1 MVGRLSLEVVS
12 GGDVGI
18 PVMPAGEAA
27 ILPQNFADFGRDLD
41 VDADQLA
48 LYLAARELAHARLFR
63 HARWLRLHVISQ
75 VTDFARGLHVDTDA
89 LEELASRFDP
99 SEPEELRKAL
109 ESGALIP
116 QRSDAQTAALTRLE
130 PARDE
135 IEGWVDVVAADAT
148 TRLPSADK
156 IGEAVRRRRAVGGPA
171 EQAMGSLV
179 GLELRPRRLR
189 EAAAMWRAVTNA
201 AVGTAARDSLWDYP
215 DLMPTASDID
225 DPAGLIDR
233 LQARARGEAPA
244 RDEMDDALEALLNEA
259 AAEDAG
265 ETGPA
270 ERGRRADPRT
280 TATPTGPT
288 TRDPSDPAA
297 PRAGRARGLLHSPA
311 MRPES
316 AAPCGQPHCVSVAR
330 RTIGGCCAFAPSIR
344 RCGGPPRASS
354 SARRRRP
361 ARRRTVAGAGARR
374 AGRRHPRRDA
384 GPLAPRAHG
393 ASAGGCR
400 GLPHPHRR
408 RSRRPERDADRA
420 CGWSFRRPRR
430 HQGHRG
436 GRRCAALIGA
446 GVEVESVTAWTD
458 DSTRLPVVA
467 VAHRLLDPRRA
478 ARFVARD
485 TPHVPLELCGDRV
498 GGSPRGARRHR
509 VPVVSARPP
518 ARRRSVLAARGG
530 AAARPLGGVGR
541 ARAPHGGCRPR
552 RARLLQAGPAEG
564 DQIGVGQRAE
574 RAPDLARASTSRR
587 VPVPISRR
595 NRDG

>member
-1 MVGRLSLEVVS
+1 MADDERSPEDEFQELLRNLLGGQAGLDPEQLQQLSGLGIDPAMMQTVMRHLQGAMSGDGSIDWNAAKTQAMHIANKDDHGVTAGDRQDIDQAFTLAGLWLSEATAISELASAPRLITRGGWVEATLPVWQELAEPVATSIADALTEAIASQTPEEMQNVVAGAGRLMRTVGGSLFAAQLGAVVGRLSLEVVS

-130 PARDE
+130 NLLAT
-135 IEGWVDVVAADAT
+135 IEGWVDVVTADAT

-189 EAAAMWRAVTNA
+189 EAAAMWRAVTD

-270 ERGRRADPRT
+270 DAAAGEPAD
-280 TATPTGPT
+280 
-288 TRDPSDPAA
+288 D
-297 PRAGRARGLLHSPA
+297 
-311 MRPES
+311 
-316 AAPCGQPHCVSVAR
+316 
-330 RTIGGCCAFAPSIR
+330 
-344 RCGGPPRASS
+344 
-354 SARRRRP
+354 
-361 ARRRTVAGAGARR
+361 
-374 AGRRHPRRDA
+374 
-384 GPLAPRAHG
+384 
-393 ASAGGCR
+393 
-400 GLPHPHRR
+400 
-408 RSRRPERDADRA
+408 RDADR
-420 CGWSFRRPRR
+420 P
-430 HQGHRG
+430 
-436 GRRCAALIGA
+436 
-446 GVEVESVTAWTD
+446 D
-458 DSTRLPVVA
+458 
-467 VAHRLLDPRRA
+467 DPR
-478 ARFVARD
+478 
-485 TPHVPLELCGDRV
+485 
-498 GGSPRGARRHR
+498 
-509 VPVVSARPP
+509 PV
-518 ARRRSVLAARGG
+518 
-530 AAARPLGGVGR
+530 
-541 ARAPHGGCRPR
+541 
-552 RARLLQAGPAEG
+552 
-564 DQIGVGQRAE
+564 
-574 RAPDLARASTSRR
+574 
-587 VPVPISRR
+587 
-595 NRDG
+595 